1 MKKEEYTLFSLIEI
15 RFADPISAI
24 AISSNYIIIGTTMG
38 RITLQNLED
47 GKTILLSELS
57 TENISGISF
66 SNDEYSFFIAIGD
79 EQVLKFQSD
88 SSLIGP
94 IKRILNYQNEK
105 EHNINCEN
113 TFIFL
118 YSNYLFK
125 ILLSPPEEG
134 NIIII
139 NYNAEFEIK
148 NLNNELIEKGNFS
161 MTNYSV
167 PLDFNGHYFVWVE
180 FLTQQEKNLCVANLY
195 NLKIKPFKKLL
206 NNDFGHI
213 SHCKIYPGNKLF
225 LVRKLNI
232 CEIREI
238 NNNFNLLCSFI
249 NFGDEVYAVDI
260 FWDFEQTFF
269 IKNEIEKKY
278 YEIKNNNNLID
289 VQPNKN
295 ISISFNNSLK
305 KENLI
310 CKNDCTEMKNISIC
324 LLDVNGNVNMWDGNK
339 LKILFNLYDIK
350 EINQIEK
357 DKKFFSMGYS
367 YYIKYNKNFICV
379 TTDHG
384 CYVIK
389 ISK

>member
-148 NLNNELIEKGNFS
+148 NLNNELIEKGNFFFFF
-161 MTNYSV
+161 Y
-167 PLDFNGHYFVWVE
+167 D
-180 FLTQQEKNLCVANLY
+180 
-195 NLKIKPFKKLL
+195 
-206 NNDFGHI
+206 
-213 SHCKIYPGNKLF
+213 KLF
-225 LVRKLNI
+225 
-232 CEIREI
+232 
-238 NNNFNLLCSFI
+238 CS
-249 NFGDEVYAVDI
+249 
-260 FWDFEQTFF
+260 
-269 IKNEIEKKY
+269 
-278 YEIKNNNNLID
+278 
-289 VQPNKN
+289 
-295 ISISFNNSLK
+295 S
-305 KENLI
+305 
-310 CKNDCTEMKNISIC
+310 
-324 LLDVNGNVNMWDGNK
+324 
-339 LKILFNLYDIK
+339 
-350 EINQIEK
+350 
-357 DKKFFSMGYS
+357 
-367 YYIKYNKNFICV
+367 
-379 TTDHG
+379 
-384 CYVIK
+384 
-389 ISK
+389 